1 MKSTRHELALLR
13 TILGFEAAILD
24 IEMFD
29 LFQILVAKTYEN
41 VSSQLEIVTAK
52 TGGHI
57 KIGELVVRL
66 VFS

>member
-1 MKSTRHELALLR
+1 
-13 TILGFEAAILD
+13 
-24 IEMFD
+24 MFD
-29 LFQILVAKTYEN
+29 LFQIRVAKTYEDE
-41 VSSQLEIVTAK
+41 LEIVAAK